1 MSRYIFVIAI
11 LLWVGSAA
19 AEIEVKS
26 CDNMFSAKSSHGSIV
41 VERAGKVVGTAKID
55 HDIDGGVFSLD
66 DSLMIVYGVP
76 KKISRQYPQR
86 TILSVYRIFP
96 HPAVIMSEVYGGGVY
111 DASFSDSQKFVVVDN
126 QFGIDVLDVI
136 HKKSK
141 SFDSAYNPDFS
152 TQKCEPK

>member
-1 MSRYIFVIAI
+1 MSRYIFVIAM
-11 LLWVGSAA
+11 LLWAGRAG

-26 CDNMFSAKSSHGSIV
+26 CDNMFSAKSSRGSMVI
-41 VERAGKVVGTAKID
+41 EHAGKVVGTAKID
-55 HDIDGGVFSLD
+55 HDIDGGAFSLD

-76 KKISRQYPQR
+76 KKISRRYPQR

-111 DASFSDSQKFVVVDN
+111 GASFSDSQKFVVVSS

-136 HKKSK
+136 RKKSK
-141 SFDSAYNPDFS
+141 SFDPTYTPDFS
-152 TQKCEPK
+152 TQKCESK

>member
-76 KKISRQYPQR
+76 KKINRQYPQR

-111 DASFSDSQKFVVVDN
+111 GASFSDSQNFVIVDN

-141 SFDSAYNPDFS
+141 SFDPAYTPDFS
-152 TQKCEPK
+152 TQKCESK